1 MSFWRAP
8 LARPLEFE
16 LTAPQQRVLAVAL
29 LIAPLLILVWILF
42 SALSDQSD
50 HHARLEVLKR
60 DRAIYEDLVA
70 GLPERKLTIEE
81 IGHSGVE
88 DAFFVGATPQ
98 DVGRQIDGR
107 VEQMLNREHVTPGE
121 HSLEVKPEQGSATL
135 VVEHVSFSSDIETLT
150 HILYRLSQSKPFL
163 FVDHLAIEDL
173 AGNTDPHLPHVL
185 NVKLLVSGYRRSP
198 S

>member
-1 MSFWRAP
+1 MNQPVEELVADTVELRIPCRAEWVA
-8 LARPLEFE
+8 LAR
-16 LTAPQQRVLAVAL
+16 LAVA
-29 LIAPLLILVWILF
+29 AV
-42 SALSDQSD
+42 AN
-50 HHARLEVLKR
+50 
-60 DRAIYEDLVA
+60 RA
-70 GLPERKLTIEE
+70 KLTIEE

-107 VEQMLNREHVTPGE
+107 IEQILNREHVTPGE
-121 HSLEVKPEQGSATL
+121 HSLEVKPGQGAATL

-150 HILYRLSQSKPFL
+150 HILYRLGQSKPFL
-163 FVDHLAIEDL
+163 FVDHLSIEDL
-173 AGNTDPHLPHVL
+173 AGKTDPHLPHVL